1 VTVITSGGRVVTVT
15 TAAGVVTLVVVVF
28 DAVEVTVLVLV
39 TTSVVWGI
47 AAVIVVISEHEGA
60 DVDSLDAIVDGG
72 GKGVA
77 VIVMTTV
84 EGVSYAVTTIVDSN
98 VDNCVSVTGGRVDA
112 VSVTVVAAAPPVEP
126 PSTGT
131 TE

>member
-1 VTVITSGGRVVTVT
+1 
-15 TAAGVVTLVVVVF
+15 VVVF
-28 DAVEVTVLVLV
+28 QIVYPGKAEVREIVLVI
-39 TTSVVWGI
+39 TSVVWGI

-72 GKGVA
+72 GEGVA
-77 VIVMTTV
+77 VMVTTTV
-84 EGVSYAVTTIVDSN
+84 EGVSYAVTNIVDSS

>member
-1 VTVITSGGRVVTVT
+1 MTVITSGGRVVTVT